1 MEKKMLQKKEQIWE
15 KIINPERKRKIT
27 ILLVALLFFVVL
39 GVIGWLFKI
48 QSMIV
53 ISLIGI
59 LTIPWFI
66 QKILIIKE
74 FFEYENYRYISNSL
88 NLLPSSPLWEYKEL
102 KKQKKLLLTSAN
114 EEESQKINKKINLL
128 KIWINQIK

>member
-74 FFEYENYRYISNSL
+74 FFEYENYRYTSNSL

-114 EEESQKINKKINLL
+114 EEERQKINKKINLL